1 MAAAI
6 SMPVQVTAG
15 GVQATVGTLA
25 ISPTADGHIA
35 ENDVRTSLAQFLRAV
50 ADYLD
55 PMEVDDA
62 PADE

>member
-35 ENDVRTSLAQFLRAV
+35 ENDRSPVHICSTR
-50 ADYLD
+50 
-55 PMEVDDA
+55 
-62 PADE
+62 